1 MMSELPRHE
10 TTRMLTECSRGEGNA
25 AEQLFDAVY
34 DELRALARG
43 IMRQPAGHSLQPTAL
58 VHEAFLRLVDQ
69 ARISEIDRTHFL
81 NLAARAMRQ
90 ILVDHA
96 RRRQAAKRGG
106 QWKRI
111 DIGHAMH
118 GSASVAVD
126 TASLAEALSLLAE
139 LDPRQARIVEMR
151 FLAGMTIKE
160 TATTLGISARTVELD
175 WRMARAWLRCQ
186 LGEEAAR

>member
-1 MMSELPRHE
+1 MSELSRHD
-10 TTRMLTECSRGEGNA
+10 TTRLLTEYSRGAEGA
-25 AEQLFDAVY
+25 ADQLFDAVY

-43 IMRQPAGHSLQPTAL
+43 IMRQPAAHSLQPTAL

-69 ARISEIDRTHFL
+69 SRISEIDRTHFL

-106 QWKRI
+106 NWERV
-111 DIGHAMH
+111 DLGVVVH
-118 GSASVAVD
+118 GSVSVAVD
-126 TASLAEALSLLAE
+126 SISLGEALSKLAE
-139 LDPRQARIVEMR
+139 LEPRQARIVEMR

-160 TATTLGISARTVELD
+160 TATALGISTRTVELD

-186 LGEEAAR
+186 LGKETAR